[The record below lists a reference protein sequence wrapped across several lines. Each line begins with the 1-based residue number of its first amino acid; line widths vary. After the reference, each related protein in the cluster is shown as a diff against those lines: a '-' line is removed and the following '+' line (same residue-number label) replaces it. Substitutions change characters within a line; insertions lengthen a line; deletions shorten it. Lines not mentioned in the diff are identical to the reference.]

1 MKEFT
6 LGSSADEIIRL
17 FPEGRV
23 KKVRLDNLEIGVLR
37 KGNSFHAFELFCPHR
52 GASLLNAFTNSSGEL
67 ICALHEYRFDLK
79 TGQAK
84 SGSCRDLILYTCRL
98 TENGLLVE
106 VPENQ

>member
-6 LGSSADEIIRL
+6 LGSSADEILKL
-17 FPEGRV
+17 FPEGKV
-23 KKVRLDNLEIGVLR
+23 KKVRLGNLEIGILR
-37 KGNSFHAFELFCPHR
+37 KQDSFFGFELFCPHR

-84 SGSCRDLILYTCRL
+84 TGSCRDLILYPCRL
-98 TENGLLVE
+98 TEKGLVIE
-106 VPENQ
+106 VP